1 MHTVNYL
8 VRALYAKRVWDR
20 AGRPPWH
27 KGGGILAIRRRLEAK
42 ANRPSHGR
50 YVRYLL
56 RRDAVYVE
64 RRPILR
70 PPSPRVSGTGF
81 R

>member
-20 AGRPPWH
+20 AGRPPRY
-27 KGGGILAIRRRLEAK
+27 KGGGIVAIRRRLEAK
-42 ANRPSHGR
+42 ANRPSHAP

-56 RRDAVYVE
+56 RHEAVYVE
-64 RRPILR
+64 RRSTPR
-70 PPSPRVSGTGF
+70 PPSPRVSGTRF